1 MFSKLKRSRY
11 YSTYILSLMIAIGIA
26 TAYIHQLALLFGA
39 GAFIYGAYAT
49 LIKRNRNG
57 EAHLY
62 AAFIMASEVYLRMSH
77 VGLPWEFGKI
87 TVSFLLLLGMVVE
100 KQKRAIPLIF
110 FLYLLMLLPGVFVPE
125 WTDIMQFKS
134 EFMFT
139 FLGQVVLVISV
150 FYFYKR
156 TMTLEQWVKVGQMI
170 LWGVVLTSA
179 LLFVKTPDY
188 ATIHYGGGSNFAAS
202 GGFGPNQLVA
212 ILGMGIMLLGYFLL
226 INKRLLTWK
235 WLEIVL
241 LFLFTYQGLFTFSRG
256 GLFSAVIALSVA
268 VIAIYIAEPKRA
280 SRLLRINP
288 LKIFLLIVV
297 LGVAYTQANR
307 ITGGALEKRYTNV
320 DEYGQKIKK
329 DYSTNRITIVQD
341 DLHTFSENLFTG
353 AGIGGGRA
361 YRAQNT
367 GISAAHVEFS
377 RMLAEHGILGL
388 FALAILLFYPVF
400 MFFKI
405 KNTFS
410 RFTMVVF
417 VLYGLLTMS
426 HNALRLAMPSFLYGL
441 GFVMILVENKSSR
454 LRKGNVG

>member
-1 MFSKLKRSRY
+1 MFSRLKRGRY
-11 YSTYILSLMIAIGIA
+11 YPIYIFALMVGIGIA
-26 TAYIHQLALLFGA
+26 TACIPQLALLMDA
-39 GAFIYGAYAT
+39 GAFVYGAYVT
-49 LIKRNRNG
+49 LVKRNRNG

-77 VGLPWEFGKI
+77 VELPWEFGKI
-87 TVSFLLLLGMVVE
+87 AVSFLLLLGMLIE
-100 KQKRAIPLIF
+100 KQKRTIPLIF
-110 FLYLLMLLPGVFVPE
+110 ILYLLMLLPGVFVPE
-125 WTDIMQFKS
+125 WTDMIQFKK

-139 FLGQVVLVISV
+139 FYGQVVLVISV

-156 TMTLEQWVKVGQMI
+156 NMTLEQWMKVGQMI

-188 ATIHYGGGSNFAAS
+188 ATIHYGGGANFVAS
-202 GGFGPNQLVA
+202 GGFGPNQLAA

-256 GLFSAVIALSVA
+256 GLFSAVIALAVA
-268 VIAIYIAEPKRA
+268 VIAIYMAEPKRA
-280 SRLLRINP
+280 SGLLRINP
-288 LKIFLLIVV
+288 LKIFLLIVI
-297 LGVAYTQANR
+297 LGIAYTQANH

-329 DYSTNRITIVQD
+329 DYSTNRITIVKD

-361 YRAQNT
+361 YREQNT

-388 FALAILLFYPVF
+388 FALIILLFYPVF

-441 GFVMILVENKSSR
+441 GFIVILVENRSLG
-454 LRKGNVG
+454 LRKGNAG

>member
-39 GAFIYGAYAT
+39 GVFIYGTYAT

-62 AAFIMASEVYLRMSH
+62 AALIMASEVYLRMSH

-87 TVSFLLLLGMVVE
+87 AVSFLLLLGMVVE
-100 KQKRAIPLIF
+100 RQRRTIPLIF
-110 FLYLLMLLPGVFVPE
+110 ILYLLMLLPGVFVPE
-125 WTDIMQFKS
+125 WTDITQFKR

-139 FLGQVVLVISV
+139 FYGQIVLVIAV

-156 TMTLEQWVKVGQMI
+156 SITLEQWVKVGQMI

-179 LLFVKTPDY
+179 LLFVETPDY
-188 ATIHYGGGSNFAAS
+188 ATIHYGGSANFAAS
-202 GGFGPNQLVA
+202 GGFGPNQLAA

-226 INKRLLTWK
+226 INKRLLSWK

-329 DYSTNRITIVQD
+329 DYSTNRITIVKD

-361 YRAQNT
+361 YRKQNT

-388 FALAILLFYPVF
+388 FALIILLFYPAF

-441 GFVMILVENKSSR
+441 GFIMFLVENQSLT